1 MMAEAEALIVT
12 KNAAQRILEVSS
24 HADKRGAMLRVAVEG
39 GGCQG
44 FSYVFSFDDQPSKD
58 DTVFS
63 QHDAQVVVD
72 SVSLSLLRGS
82 RIDFVQDLMGARF
95 QIDNPQASSSCGC
108 GTSFSL

>member
-1 MMAEAEALIVT
+1 MAETLIVT
-12 KNAAQRILEVSS
+12 KNAAQRILEVSM
-24 HADKRGAMLRVAVEG
+24 HGNKRGAMLRVAVEG
-39 GGCQG
+39 GCCQG
-44 FSYVFSFDDQPSKD
+44 FSYVFSFDDQRGKD